1 MSLMRGA
8 RTCRAFASAFAVKPA
23 TGRTAFLKLIHSS
36 ASVIVNDFD
45 VLESRRCPAEADAPK
60 TEQAQNLRWSREWSH
75 FPDPPW
81 GDRSTS
87 DRSYSPSSELP
98 GTSSTLKGDMRHASL
113 RVTRVRLRP
122 RIDVWWHYWSC

>member
-8 RTCRAFASAFAVKPA
+8 GTCRAFASAFAVKPA

-75 FPDPPW
+75 FPDPPP
-81 GDRSTS
+81 GAIARPRTVRTLQVRNFPERHRLSRETCGT
-87 DRSYSPSSELP
+87 PLCELP
-98 GTSSTLKGDMRHASL
+98 VLD
-113 RVTRVRLRP
+113 
-122 RIDVWWHYWSC
+122 